1 MAGEILLYG
10 QIAAA
15 GLGLIPFAW
24 HHLSCKNW
32 MKYELEI
39 PKEDSKLPIT
49 ILLPVWNEGLIIE
62 KKLADL
68 AKQQV
73 KANLLLIDSA
83 SSDDTVEKAK
93 KWLKD
98 FPDVFQNS
106 EVIEME
112 KRLGKTAAVIQAVGH
127 LKDFDGIVVMTDAD
141 ATIATDSF
149 SRIRNW
155 FSDKTIGAVGGTP
168 QRKGRNPSE
177 KQHRDM
183 FSSIRIAESHYD
195 STPFLEGS
203 LLAWRSNL
211 LVPSDLYSKA
221 NADDAQIATAIRLK
235 GFRAIQDSELYFQDY
250 MPVSVKDQRR
260 QKVRRGQGLI
270 RLLAR
275 KRKFWFSKPHGR
287 FSRVLAMNSWMMLFS
302 PLLLFIAMFVGLI
315 RGVAYGIVNDLD
327 LIITIIEIYCIT
339 AWFTTRMNIPIPF
352 MKTAGTVFYGLENLL
367 SGIILASTDNSLH
380 MWDQHEEIRE
390 EIARN

>member
-10 QIAAA
+10 QIVAA

-24 HHLSCKNW
+24 HRLSCKAW
-32 MKYELEI
+32 MKYDLDI
-39 PKEDSKLPIT
+39 PKEDSNLPIT

-68 AKQQV
+68 AKQEV

-83 SSDDTVEKAK
+83 SSDDTVEKAE

-98 FPDVFQNS
+98 FPDAFQNN
-106 EVIEME
+106 EIIVME
-112 KRLGKTAAVIQAVGH
+112 QRLGKTAAVKQAVDH
-127 LKDFDGIVVMTDAD
+127 MKDFKGIVVMTDAD
-141 ATIATDSF
+141 ATIAADSF
-149 SRIRNW
+149 YRIRNW

-168 QRKGRNPSE
+168 QRKGRNASE
-177 KQHRDM
+177 QHHRDM

-203 LLAWRSNL
+203 LLAWRSHL
-211 LVPSDLYSKA
+211 LDPTDLYSKS

-235 GFRAIQDSELYFQDY
+235 GFRTIQDSELFFQDY
-250 MPVSVKDQRR
+250 MPVSAKDQRR

-275 KRKFWFSKPHGR
+275 KRKYWFSKAHGR

-315 RGVAYGIVNDLD
+315 QGLAYGVVNDLD

-352 MKTAGTVFYGLENLL
+352 MKTAGAIFYGLDNLL
-367 SGIILASTDNSLH
+367 SGIILAATDNSLH
-380 MWDQHEEIRE
+380 MWEQHEEIRE